1 MAGKSYTGRL
11 AFDPET
17 GFHTEMV
24 TGKVNVPVQLE
35 DGTWGNAVEETLV
48 PGKPVV
54 TDDDGAT
61 WRYATDEDTPHNERY
76 QQAVAAV
83 DSTANLEL
91 ELQLEHGRE
100 KAEQILREDQPH
112 HFEVQPGDPH
122 FGGIRS
128 DPDHVAETVTSHTEA
143 YGG

>member
-1 MAGKSYTGRL
+1 MAGKAYTGRL

-24 TGKVNVPVQLE
+24 PGKVNVPIELE
-35 DGTWGNAVEETLV
+35 DGTFGNAVEERLV
-48 PGKPVV
+48 PGKRVV
-54 TDDDGAT
+54 TEDGGKT
-61 WRYATDEDTPHNERY
+61 WRYATDDDTPHNARY
-76 QQAVAAV
+76 QQAVATV

-100 KAEQILREDQPH
+100 KAKEILRAEQPH
-112 HFEVQPGDPH
+112 HFEVQPDDPH

-128 DPDHVAETVTSHTEA
+128 DPDHIAETITSHTEA
-143 YGG
+143 YS